1 MKVGLE
7 LPTSLVETC
16 YECSV
21 SSMYSYGVN
30 SSWIV
35 RYASYA
41 TNNIVNMLVTL
52 HYSYLIITAKLL
64 SKSDPKL
71 KNRPDTR
78 PERFA
83 ETQRSL

>member
-1 MKVGLE
+1 MKVGLK
-7 LPTSLVETC
+7 LPTTLVETC
-16 YECSV
+16 YQCSV
-21 SSMYSYGVN
+21 SSMYSYAVN

-35 RYASYA
+35 SYTSYA
-41 TNNIVNMLVTL
+41 TNSIVTMLVTL
-52 HYSYLIITAKLL
+52 HYGYLIRTTKIF

-83 ETQRSL
+83 ETKRSL

>member
-1 MKVGLE
+1 MKVDLQ
-7 LPTSLVETC
+7 LPTTLVETC

-21 SSMYSYGVN
+21 SSIYRYGVN

-35 RYASYA
+35 RYACYTTYS
-41 TNNIVNMLVTL
+41 IVNMFVTL
-52 HYSYLIITAKLL
+52 HYGYLITTTKLL